1 MSGLRPEQAED
12 RRIWQGSTRYR
23 QSGNNDMHSESNTDL
38 AARIDLAHVPIRP
51 SYEKIDEVPFKVDA
65 CFNQRKFNLSRLSNW
80 IQHKI
85 SRVNIHAS
93 HMVMPSGFM
102 SQL

>member
-1 MSGLRPEQAED
+1 MRGLRPEQAEG
-12 RRIWQGSTRYR
+12 RRIWQGSPRYR
-23 QSGNNDMHSESNTDL
+23 QFCNNDMHSESNTDL

-65 CFNQRKFNLSRLSNW
+65 CFNQRKFNLSRLSKC
-80 IQHKI
+80 IQHKTK
-85 SRVNIHAS
+85 RDNILAS
-93 HMVMPSGFM
+93 HMVMPSGFV